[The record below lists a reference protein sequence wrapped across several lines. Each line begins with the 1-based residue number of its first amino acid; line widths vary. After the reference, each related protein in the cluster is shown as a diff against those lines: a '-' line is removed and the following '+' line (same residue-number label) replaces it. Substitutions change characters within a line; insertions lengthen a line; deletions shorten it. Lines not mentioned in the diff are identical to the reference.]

1 MILLIILFYFFLF
14 IVFYAYVGYGILLY
28 ALLKIRSWFGRGARP
43 VPELPDPAPG
53 VTLVVP
59 CYNESDFL
67 EEKVRNCFLLDYP
80 KDKLEIIF
88 ITDGSTDRSG
98 EILKAYP
105 SIRHMHS
112 PERKGKIAA
121 MHRAMGSVS
130 HDLVIFCDA
139 NTTLNEESIRNIVR
153 HYSDPQ
159 VGGVAGEKRVISRDG
174 NNTAGSGEGFYWKYE
189 SFLKR
194 LDSEFYTVVGAA
206 GELFSFRKELYE
218 KPDEKT
224 LLDDFVLSLRVCIK
238 GYRVVYEPG
247 AVAAESPSFSLA
259 DERKRKI
266 RISAGGF
273 QSVAML
279 AGLLNV
285 FKYGKTSFQYISHRV
300 LRWVVCP
307 FLLPVIFLL
316 NIYLS
321 INNQS
326 IIFDIL
332 LFAQILFYGLAI
344 FTSFVKL
351 RGPVSKILLVPYYFL
366 FMNISLYQGFFRYL
380 RGNQSVLWEKAKRGV

>member
-28 ALLKIRSWFGRGARP
+28 MILKWRQWFGKGKRV
-43 VPELPDPAPG
+43 VPLLPDPAPG
-53 VTLVVP
+53 VTLVIP
-59 CYNESDFL
+59 CYNEADFL
-67 EEKVRNCFLLDYP
+67 EEKVKNCFDLDYP

-105 SIRHMHS
+105 SVKHMHS
-112 PERKGKIAA
+112 PERRGKIAA
-121 MHRAMGSVS
+121 MHRAMGMVG

-139 NTTLNEESIRNIVR
+139 NTSLNKESIHNIVR
-153 HYSDPQ
+153 HYTDPK

-174 NNTAGSGEGFYWKYE
+174 SNTAGSGEGFYWKYE

-194 LDSEFYTVVGAA
+194 LDSEFHTVVGAA

-218 KPDEKT
+218 KPDDGT
-224 LLDDFVLSLRVCIK
+224 LLDDFVLSLKVCMK
-238 GYRVVYEPG
+238 GYRVVYEP
-247 AVAAESPSFSLA
+247 AAIASESPSFSLA

-279 AGLLNV
+279 SGLLNV

-307 FLLPVIFLL
+307 FLLPVILLL
-316 NIYLS
+316 NIALS
-321 INNQS
+321 IYNQS
-326 IIFDIL
+326 IIYDIFL
-332 LFAQILFYGLAI
+332 AGQILFYLLAFLASI
-344 FTSFVKL
+344 VKL
-351 RGPVSKILLVPYYFL
+351 RGPVFKILLVPYYFL

-380 RGNQSVLWEKAKRGV
+380 RGNQTVLWEKAKRGV